1 MGSNILFP
9 EVPTDSVFQ
18 SVSDVS
24 LPVEE
29 TRQQEMNREVS
40 LCKECHVVRWYVL
53 VLPAC
58 HRGSSSS
65 GLREEMERRARRG
78 EPVFEYFAPSYVEVK
93 RIGGKLVNTQCPL
106 LYNYVF
112 IHASEAEI
120 YRMKQFL
127 PQYNFLPRVKAEK
140 GGRSYYP
147 YLSDAAMENLQWIA
161 RSYSDVLPVYSSHP
175 ERLVKG
181 DKVRITE
188 GQFKGVEAT
197 VAIQPGA
204 GKKDI
209 MVCIENWMW
218 VPLLHIQPGQY
229 EIISLNDSRKHVYT
243 NLDNERISCGLH
255 EALGRYHAPGGVNE
269 ADRALA
275 SEALRLYEGLEMPT
289 DVMRC
294 KLYSILLPAYT
305 VLGDKE
311 NAACLAG
318 TMHSILPAVKAEQS
332 RALLLVTLY
341 GCTDSSIY
349 HGLAHALVS
358 PWRRES
364 NPKKSKRQLLQRL
377 DDYDRW
383 LGH

>member
-1 MGSNILFP
+1 MQNKLQNTLHTNPANI
-9 EVPTDSVFQ
+9 
-18 SVSDVS
+18 
-24 LPVEE
+24 
-29 TRQQEMNREVS
+29 
-40 LCKECHVVRWYVL
+40 VRWYVL
-53 VLPAC
+53 QFPARHKGGVKGLTSEELRRKKYDLPP
-58 HRGSSSS
+58 
-65 GLREEMERRARRG
+65 L
-78 EPVFEYFAPSYVEVK
+78 EYFWPTCVEKIK
-93 RIGGKLVNTQCPL
+93 RNGKWVTTSRALY
-106 LYNYVF
+106 YNYIFV
-112 IHASEAEI
+112 HASENEI
-120 YRMKQFL
+120 YEMKRSSFKIFS
-127 PQYNFLPRVKAEK
+127 FLPRVRTKEMDFYPYIPDNQMDNLK
-140 GGRSYYP
+140 WISRSYADEIP
-147 YLSDAAMENLQWIA
+147 FFFPKTGKLL
-161 RSYSDVLPVYSSHP
+161 R
-175 ERLVKG
+175 G
-181 DKVRITE
+181 DRIRITE

-311 NAACLAG
+311 NAASLAA
-318 TMHSILPAVKAEQS
+318 TMHSILPVVKAEQS